1 VTTPVSAPITGTALI
16 DPAKLPPG
24 PQGLTGATGPQGP
37 QGKPGPAGPPGPS
50 STAAIAALTARVAK
64 LEAAQGGSRTANF
77 AVNQLDAYGRIVMH
91 FDPTMVAGV
100 AKKPYTE
107 LQWMDDSTGLVM
119 GQIVTHTVDTNGN
132 VHNHM
137 SFYTEE
143 QGQPNGRKHHLSLH
157 WKDGAPSVVQFDSVD
172 IVDYH
177 NDSFTE
183 RYMFSPDGQCW
194 LVAVD
199 ATGKLTTTKATAP
212 AQ

>member
-1 VTTPVSAPITGTALI
+1 MTKSVPITGTAVI
-16 DPAKLPPG
+16 PDPI
-24 PQGLTGATGPQGP
+24 
-37 QGKPGPAGPPGPS
+37 PGPAGPAGPKGAAGATGPTGPKGATGATSPAEPQGKQRPQGPS
-50 STAAIAALTARVAK
+50 SSPTTNL
-64 LEAAQGGSRTANF
+64 
-77 AVNQLDAYGRIVMH
+77 AVNQLDVYGRVVMH

-107 LQWMDDSTGLVM
+107 LQWQDDSTGMVM
-119 GQIVTHTVDTNGN
+119 GQIVTHTVDTNGQ

-137 SFYTEE
+137 SFYTYEP
-143 QGQPNGRKHHLSLH
+143 GATNSRKHHFSLH
-157 WKDGAPSVVQFDSVD
+157 WTEDGAVIQNDSAQ

-177 NDSFTE
+177 NDSLSQ

-199 ATGKLTTTKATAP
+199 ATGKLTTTKTTAP